1 MYLLEVNLKV
11 NIWKPNLE
19 PITRVKNLFLCISY
33 KSRKHLIR
41 YGVLQS
47 LTVFL
52 DLIGIAAIGVVG
64 SMTVS
69 GITSSQLNPNVA
81 NFLDWIGIK
90 SFSLT
95 YQVSVIAMI
104 GGLLLISRS
113 ILSYTLSLRIYKLLA
128 SDSANLSSHLIKKI
142 FNKDIANI
150 GEYTKQEIVFIL
162 TSGTNKAVLDVVG
175 SAILMIADFF
185 TLILILLVLF
195 IVDTPSAILTLAI
208 FGVLSVVLFRNLKD
222 RAGRLGKLNGDL
234 FVEVNNS
241 IIEGLDNIRVIKTSN
256 FTKHVLANFD
266 AVRLKQAKIQS
277 ELSIIPYISKYYFE
291 VVLVFG
297 AILVSAFQFIVYDS
311 AHAITAL
318 TIFLASASRVVP
330 ATLRL
335 QQNAL
340 AIRASIAY
348 TEPVLLLLTEEA
360 IGKEEIDR
368 MVQDAEA
375 NSESD
380 KKARTLIETRNSA
393 EAQMHEVKKDFEEFK
408 SELTEAEITELET
421 VIKSVEEAAKG
432 DDAEK
437 ITEELNKIYPAM
449 KTLLEK
455 KQAKEQA
462 EAQTNAQPQG
472 PAQDDVVDATFT
484 EKKAD

>member
-360 IGKEEIDR
+360 IGKEENL
-368 MVQDAEA
+368 A
-375 NSESD
+375 
-380 KKARTLIETRNSA
+380 KL
-393 EAQMHEVKKDFEEFK
+393 EF
-408 SELTEAEITELET
+408 
-421 VIKSVEEAAKG
+421 
-432 DDAEK
+432 
-437 ITEELNKIYPAM
+437 
-449 KTLLEK
+449 
-455 KQAKEQA
+455 QA
-462 EAQTNAQPQG
+462 
-472 PAQDDVVDATFT
+472 
-484 EKKAD
+484 